1 MRWGILPYQT
11 IFRLALQADWQ
22 AWEVKPK
29 ILPCDEE
36 PSFVTMRGM
45 SLMPPTEIPPITS
58 LSTEPYP
65 DSVYLRALL
74 EVDGLGNLSILKLLR
89 AFESPE
95 ALWHATEAQLA
106 LHLGASKLAAFLN
119 RRAKGLPLTACQQEQ
134 LKGIQAVAIT
144 DSAYPALLKEI
155 YNPPVLLYVQGA
167 LDALSGRTLAFVGT
181 RKSSEYGRNVTE
193 KLIQEL
199 KLADVVVVS
208 GLAAGIDTCAHWE
221 AIRGGLPT
229 VAVFGCGLDI
239 LYPASNRTLAQEILS
254 AGGAWVSEYPAG
266 TQPTRYTFP
275 QRNRIVAG
283 LCQGIVVV
291 EGDIKSGALI
301 TARLA
306 VEEGRSVYAVPGNIF
321 SSGSQG
327 PHELLKTG
335 ATLVSQGS
343 ELLSDLGWGVAQSSA
358 MTDPSP
364 PKMTSLPDLSEEEG
378 RLLQAIVFDPM
389 AIDDLPRATGYASA
403 KINELLTLLELEG
416 LIVLLPGAKVCR
428 K

>member
-1 MRWGILPYQT
+1 
-11 IFRLALQADWQ
+11 
-22 AWEVKPK
+22 
-29 ILPCDEE
+29 
-36 PSFVTMRGM
+36 M
-45 SLMPPTEIPPITS
+45 SLIPPTEIPSITS
-58 LSTEPYP
+58 VPQAPYP
-65 DSVYLRALL
+65 DAVYLRALL

-95 ALWHATEAQLA
+95 ALWNAPEAQLA
-106 LHLGASKLAAFLN
+106 LHLGASKLAAFLK
-119 RRAKGLPLTACQQEQ
+119 RRDEGLPITLHQRERSE
-134 LKGIQAVAIT
+134 GIQAVAIT
-144 DSAYPALLKEI
+144 EKAYPALLKEI
-155 YNPPVLLYVQGA
+155 YNPPVLLYVKGRLEA
-167 LDALSGRTLAFVGT
+167 FSGRCLAFVGT
-181 RKSSEYGRNVTE
+181 RKSSEYGRKVTG

-199 KLADVVVVS
+199 RSTGVAIVS
-208 GLAAGIDTCAHWE
+208 GLAAGIDTCAHWQ
-221 AIRGGLPT
+221 AIQCSLPT

-239 LYPASNRTLAQEILS
+239 LYPASNRMLAQEILE
-254 AGGAWVSEYPAG
+254 AGGAWVSEYPPG
-266 TQPTRYTFP
+266 TQPTRYSFP

-306 VEEGRSVYAVPGNIF
+306 AEEGRSVYAVPGNIF

-335 ATLVSQGS
+335 ATLVNKGS
-343 ELLSDLGWGVAQSSA
+343 ELLTDLGWDTPHTDGMMRHSQPQVA
-358 MTDPSP
+358 
-364 PKMTSLPDLSEEEG
+364 SLPELSEEEG
-378 RLLQAIVFDPM
+378 RLLQAIAYDPM
-389 AIDDLPRATGYASA
+389 GIDDLPRATGYASA